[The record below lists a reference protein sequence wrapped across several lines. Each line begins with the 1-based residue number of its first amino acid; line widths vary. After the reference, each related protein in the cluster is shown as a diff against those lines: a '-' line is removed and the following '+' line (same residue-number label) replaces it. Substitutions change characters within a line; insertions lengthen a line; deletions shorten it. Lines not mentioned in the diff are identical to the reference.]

1 MRGQLFKMFSIIQR
15 FKTISF
21 NLDLKHRSF
30 SVNNYFNKKI
40 RAHAHLNWKQNI
52 VIRVL
57 LRLKAFIY
65 RTLGIHEHEHELMKL
80 SSYRAGL
87 KDLPYLFH
95 HCASSKL
102 SLRIFMFA
110 LALIIF
116 CCIWISPKAKRH
128 ILNAIDSKSS
138 ISFFERRWNGIKV
151 KHIYWYSLFRHVV
164 KFFLFPV
171 SSVFRNCTLLIFSAV
186 KRRKNADRNTR
197 CCTISKRVCLWD
209 HESSWFSKSNF
220 K

>member
-57 LRLKAFIY
+57 LRLEAFIY

-110 LALIIF
+110 IALIIF

-128 ILNAIDSKSS
+128 ILNEIDSKSY
-138 ISFFERRWNGIKV
+138 ISFFERRWNDFKV
-151 KHIYWYSLFRHVV
+151 RHIYWYSLFRHVV

-171 SSVFRNCTLLIFSAV
+171 SSVFRNCHVINIQRGKTQ
-186 KRRKNADRNTR
+186 KKCR
-197 CCTISKRVCLWD
+197 
-209 HESSWFSKSNF
+209 
-220 K
+220 

>member
-1 MRGQLFKMFSIIQR
+1 
-15 FKTISF
+15 
-21 NLDLKHRSF
+21 
-30 SVNNYFNKKI
+30 
-40 RAHAHLNWKQNI
+40 
-52 VIRVL
+52 
-57 LRLKAFIY
+57 
-65 RTLGIHEHEHELMKL
+65 MKL

-95 HCASSKL
+95 HCTSSKL
-102 SLRIFMFA
+102 SLHIFMFA

-128 ILNAIDSKSS
+128 IPNAIDSKSS

-171 SSVFRNCTLLIFSAV
+171 SSVFRNCRVINIQRGKTRETMQIGTRGVVQF
-186 KRRKNADRNTR
+186 RNAFACET
-197 CCTISKRVCLWD
+197 
-209 HESSWFSKSNF
+209 SKSRAGSQNF
-220 K
+220 KQTESWNWSQKVEIQTRPKCLMK